1 MAQLPD
7 LLRDALQIHFG
18 SYITPAEEGVLLNSL
33 VRAMQESLDRSTTMD
48 NKDRMRMVANSTT
61 SPLVNFLAEYTE
73 CDVKPI
79 NEFCSRIATH
89 TAGLYD
95 ELTRDYLVGAKGAV
109 PASPYLGKTKDM
121 YEYVRKTLGIKMHG
135 YENYTGFASGLCVDE
150 LSIGENISII
160 YEVRCPFPF
169 VDDHLFLTFLS
180 GHSRWKDAKCRC
192 FFVRCLDLL

>member
-1 MAQLPD
+1 
-7 LLRDALQIHFG
+7 
-18 SYITPAEEGVLLNSL
+18 
-33 VRAMQESLDRSTTMD
+33 
-48 NKDRMRMVANSTT
+48 MVANSTT

-95 ELTRDYLVGAKGAV
+95 ELTRDYLVGVKGAV